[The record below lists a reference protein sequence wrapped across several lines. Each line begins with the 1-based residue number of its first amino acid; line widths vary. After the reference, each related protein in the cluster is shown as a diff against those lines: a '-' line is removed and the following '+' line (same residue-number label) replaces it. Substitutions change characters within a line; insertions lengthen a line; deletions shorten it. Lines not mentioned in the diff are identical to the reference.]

1 MNDKK
6 SKILV
11 GAFLALFTFVSIALV
26 LPSQENENT
35 SDSQK
40 IFEYSAS
47 EPQISFGEKK
57 AVLIE
62 YSDFQCPYCALVDLT
77 ILSPVIEKQIT
88 GAAFVFKHLP
98 LKGIHSNA
106 VISAVASEAAHLQGK
121 FFEFK
126 ELLYKNQDEWSALSD
141 PKPTFIGYAKSIGLD
156 ETKFEADLNSS
167 ALLEKIEN
175 AYTFATEN
183 GLNSTPTL
191 FLNGKQI
198 KVKTAEELESLILS
212 ELSGK

>member
-6 SKILV
+6 SKILI
-11 GAFLALFTFVSIALV
+11 GAFLALFTFISIALV
-26 LPSQENENT
+26 LPSQKNENST
-35 SDSQK
+35 VSK
-40 IFEYSAS
+40 NLFEYTAS

-57 AVLIE
+57 VELIE

-77 ILSPVIEKQIT
+77 ILSPVIEKKISGT
-88 GAAFVFKHLP
+88 TFVFKHLP

-126 ELLYKNQDEWSALSD
+126 ELLYKKQDEWSALSD
-141 PKPTFIGYAKSIGLD
+141 PKPTFIEYAKSIGLD

-212 ELSGK
+212 ELSEK